1 MSVLNAPIGNRSVS
15 SDHAYILEDLHLLSC
30 PFHLLCFSSTR
41 PFQKFPSSVLSTSD
55 LHSLDARLFQ
65 LFRLFHPP
73 TTSSFLDRVFR
84 HSLYPPNYPS
94 HQSCLSRRL
103 CLPPCFSPRTRKPLW
118 DMSERGSHIT
128 LVTRYSSPFF
138 SGHPS
143 LFKTRLDP
151 IVSPGLVSGH
161 VHSFGGASTIYK
173 DLTYDGLR
181 SSNCTTSDMA
191 DDKSVSSGGDEE
203 GLALIPL

>member
-1 MSVLNAPIGNRSVS
+1 MLQFCRDPGRYPGIGSQECLQGRTRLSARLSMSVLNAPIGNRSVS

-84 HSLYPPNYPS
+84 HSLYPPI
-94 HQSCLSRRL
+94 
-103 CLPPCFSPRTRKPLW
+103 LPFSSI
-118 DMSERGSHIT
+118 MFIST
-128 LVTRYSSPFF
+128 LVFAALLLAADAQAALGYVRTWVPY
-138 SGHPS
+138 HP
-143 LFKTRLDP
+143 RHE
-151 IVSPGLVSGH
+151 I
-161 VHSFGGASTIYK
+161 
-173 DLTYDGLR
+173 
-181 SSNCTTSDMA
+181 
-191 DDKSVSSGGDEE
+191 
-203 GLALIPL
+203 LITFL